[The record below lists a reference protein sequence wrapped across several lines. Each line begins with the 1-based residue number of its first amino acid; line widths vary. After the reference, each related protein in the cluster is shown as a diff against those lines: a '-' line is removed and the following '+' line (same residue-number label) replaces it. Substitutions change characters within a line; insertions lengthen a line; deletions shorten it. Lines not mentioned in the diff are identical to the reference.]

1 IAGEG
6 EERETWLVLKKQ
18 SDHYEFLVQSRVS
31 PNEDTWQK
39 HVVGKITLL
48 AKDNRLAVH
57 DLREIVNK
65 CNEGESSFTGESKE
79 VNRGLLIFGPRWANI
94 KHIRYGENQGLA
106 SFHLPE
112 EFVPELEVYRLH
124 PALLDSATGFL
135 FAHIG
140 KSAYIPFSYKR
151 LRMKGP
157 LKSRMYSYNRLIGNG
172 GAGEESLKFDV
183 TIMDEQGNELVDIE
197 EFTMLQ
203 VTEGVRVKI
212 REKENTV
219 VSFPLPGAGE
229 PGPIDQTETEAQS
242 DFLKYGILPSEGIEV
257 FNRVLG
263 STVPQVVVSTTNLLF
278 HLEKAEVSPSIFQ
291 AEELEKKR
299 PAMALLARPA
309 LSSAYVAPKTE
320 IEKMI
325 ASIWQEFLGL
335 EQIGI
340 HDNFFEMG
348 GDSLSIVQLNG
359 KLKRVLN
366 RDIPV
371 AVMFKYLTIQS
382 FVQYLERGEQ
392 EEMAQEEE
400 VDRSDELKKSKDRL
414 KTRSRRR

>member
-1 IAGEG
+1 
-6 EERETWLVLKKQ
+6 
-18 SDHYEFLVQSRVS
+18 
-31 PNEDTWQK
+31 
-39 HVVGKITLL
+39 
-48 AKDNRLAVH
+48 
-57 DLREIVNK
+57 
-65 CNEGESSFTGESKE
+65 
-79 VNRGLLIFGPRWANI
+79 
-94 KHIRYGENQGLA
+94 
-106 SFHLPE
+106 
-112 EFVPELEVYRLH
+112 
-124 PALLDSATGFL
+124 
-135 FAHIG
+135 
-140 KSAYIPFSYKR
+140 
-151 LRMKGP
+151 
-157 LKSRMYSYNRLIGNG
+157 
-172 GAGEESLKFDV
+172 
-183 TIMDEQGNELVDIE
+183 
-197 EFTMLQ
+197 
-203 VTEGVRVKI
+203 
-212 REKENTV
+212 
-219 VSFPLPGAGE
+219 
-229 PGPIDQTETEAQS
+229 
-242 DFLKYGILPSEGIEV
+242 
-257 FNRVLG
+257 
-263 STVPQVVVSTTNLLF
+263 VPQVVVSTTDLVF

-400 VDRSDELKKSKDRL
+400 VDRSDELKKSRDRL